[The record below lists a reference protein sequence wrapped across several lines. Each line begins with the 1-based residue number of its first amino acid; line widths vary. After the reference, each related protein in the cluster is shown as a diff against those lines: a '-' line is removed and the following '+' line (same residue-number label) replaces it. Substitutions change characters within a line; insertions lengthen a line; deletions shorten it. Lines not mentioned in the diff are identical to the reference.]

1 MAGFIDIACN
11 FTHDSFKHNL
21 DEVLNNA
28 EQAGVDKFV
37 LLCASLADIDPIK
50 VIKSNTPEKFFISA
64 GIHPHHATEI
74 LEINY
79 DALFNKLK
87 SINPN
92 AIGETG
98 LDYFRNIS
106 PPDIQKKSF
115 GMHIEIAKE
124 LNLPL
129 YLHQRDAHSD
139 FIRIIKENIINFPKF
154 VVHCFTGTQVELDE
168 YLELGAYIGLTG
180 WICDA
185 KRNID
190 LRKSIKSIPIEKM
203 MIETDSPYLIPKN
216 LMVKPK
222 KNINEPKYL
231 PHIANEICE
240 LTGYELE
247 ELKLATSNNAI
258 KFFS

>member
-1 MAGFIDIACN
+1 
-11 FTHDSFKHNL
+11 
-21 DEVLNNA
+21 
-28 EQAGVDKFV
+28 
-37 LLCASLADIDPIK
+37 
-50 VIKSNTPEKFFISA
+50 VIQNNTPEKFFISA

-74 LEINY
+74 MEINY
-79 DALFNKLK
+79 DALLNKLK

-124 LNLPL
+124 LSLPL

-139 FIRIIKENIINFPKF
+139 FIRIIKENISNFPKF
-154 VVHCFTGTQVELDE
+154 VVHCFTGTQAELDE

-190 LRKSIKSIPIEKM
+190 LRKSIKNIPIEKM

-222 KNINEPKYL
+222 KNVNEPKYL

-240 LTGYELE
+240 LTGYDLE

-258 KFFS
+258 EFFS

>member
-50 VIKSNTPEKFFISA
+50 VIQNNTPEKFFISA

-124 LNLPL
+124 LSLPL
-129 YLHQRDAHSD
+129 YLHQRDAHGD
-139 FIRIIKENIINFPKF
+139 FIRIIKENISNFPKF
-154 VVHCFTGTQVELDE
+154 VVHCFTGTQAELDE

-180 WICDA
+180 WICDE

-190 LRKSIKSIPIEKM
+190 LRKSIKNIPIEKM

-222 KNINEPKYL
+222 KNVNEPKYL

-240 LTGYELE
+240 LTGYDLE
-247 ELKLATSNNAI
+247 ELKSATSNNAI

>member
-11 FTHDSFKHNL
+11 FTHESFKHNL
-21 DEVLNNA
+21 DEVINNA
-28 EQAGVDKFV
+28 EQAGVGKFV

-50 VIKSNTPEKFFISA
+50 VIQDNAPEKYFISA

-79 DALFNKLK
+79 DALLNKLK
-87 SINPN
+87 SISPN

-124 LNLPL
+124 LSLPL
-129 YLHQRDAHSD
+129 YLHQRDAHGD
-139 FIRIIKENIINFPKF
+139 FIRIIKENISNFPKF
-154 VVHCFTGTQVELDE
+154 VVHCFTGTQAELDE

-190 LRKSIKSIPIEKM
+190 LRKSIKNIPIEKM

-216 LMVKPK
+216 LMVKPN

-240 LTGYELE
+240 LTGYDLE
-247 ELKLATSNNAI
+247 ELKSATSNNAI
-258 KFFS
+258 EFFS

>member
-11 FTHDSFKHNL
+11 FTHESFKHNL
-21 DEVLNNA
+21 DEVINNA
-28 EQAGVDKFV
+28 EQEGVEKFV
-37 LLCASLADIDPIK
+37 LLCASLADIGPIK
-50 VIKSNTPEKFFISA
+50 VIQNNAPEKYFISA

-74 LEINY
+74 LEINH
-79 DALFNKLK
+79 DALLNKLK
-87 SINPN
+87 SISPN

-124 LNLPL
+124 LSLPL
-129 YLHQRDAHSD
+129 YLHQRDAHGD
-139 FIRIIKENIINFPKF
+139 FIRIIKENISNFPKF
-154 VVHCFTGTQVELDE
+154 VVHCFTGTQAELDE

-190 LRKSIKSIPIEKM
+190 LRKSIKNIPIEKM

-216 LMVKPK
+216 LMIKPN

-240 LTGYELE
+240 LTGYDLE
-247 ELKLATSNNAI
+247 ELKSATSNNAI
-258 KFFS
+258 EFFS

>member
-11 FTHDSFKHNL
+11 FTHESFKHNL
-21 DEVLNNA
+21 EEVIKNA
-28 EQAGVDKFV
+28 EREDVEKFV
-37 LLCASLADIDPIK
+37 LLCASLTDLDPIK
-50 VIKSNTPEKFFISA
+50 LIQNKAPEKYFISA

-74 LEINY
+74 VEINY
-79 DALFNKLK
+79 DNLLKKLK
-87 SINPN
+87 SINPH

-115 GMHIEIAKE
+115 RMHIEIAKE
-124 LNLPL
+124 LGLPL

-139 FIRIIKENIINFPKF
+139 FIHIIKESRNNFPKF
-154 VVHCFTGTQVELDE
+154 VVHCFTGTQKELDD
-168 YLELGAYIGLTG
+168 YLELDAYIGLTG
-180 WICDA
+180 WICDE

-190 LRKSIKSIPIEKM
+190 LRQSIKNIPIEKM

-216 LMVKPK
+216 LINKPK

-247 ELKLATSNNAI
+247 ELKLATRNNAI
-258 KFFS
+258 NFFS

>member
-11 FTHDSFKHNL
+11 FTHESFKHNL
-21 DEVLNNA
+21 DEVINNA
-28 EQAGVDKFV
+28 EQAGVGKFV

-50 VIKSNTPEKFFISA
+50 VIQDNAPEKYFISA

-74 LEINY
+74 LEINH
-79 DALFNKLK
+79 DALLNKLK
-87 SINPN
+87 SISPN

-124 LNLPL
+124 LSLPL
-129 YLHQRDAHSD
+129 YLHQRDAHGD
-139 FIRIIKENIINFPKF
+139 FIRIIKENISNFPKF
-154 VVHCFTGTQVELDE
+154 VVHCFTGTQAELDE

-180 WICDA
+180 WICDE

-190 LRKSIKSIPIEKM
+190 LRKSIKNIPIEKM

-222 KNINEPKYL
+222 KNVNEPKYL

-240 LTGYELE
+240 LTGYDLE
-247 ELKLATSNNAI
+247 ELKSATSNNAI
-258 KFFS
+258 EFFS

>member
-11 FTHDSFKHNL
+11 FTHDSFKDNL

-28 EQAGVDKFV
+28 EHAGVDKFV
-37 LLCASLADIDPIK
+37 LLCASLDDIDPIK
-50 VIKSNTPEKFFISA
+50 VIQNNTPEKFFISA

-139 FIRIIKENIINFPKF
+139 FIRIIKENISNFPKF
-154 VVHCFTGTQVELDE
+154 VVHCFTGTQAELDE

-190 LRKSIKSIPIEKM
+190 LRKSIKNIPIEKM

-216 LMVKPK
+216 LMVKPN

-247 ELKLATSNNAI
+247 ELKSATSNNAI

>member
-11 FTHDSFKHNL
+11 FTHESFKHKL
-21 DEVLNNA
+21 GEVINNA
-28 EQAGVDKFV
+28 EHAGVEKFV
-37 LLCASLADIDPIK
+37 LLCASLSDLDPIK
-50 VIKSNTPEKFFISA
+50 QIQNIEPEKYFISA
-64 GIHPHHATEI
+64 GIHPHHATETAGM
-74 LEINY
+74 NY
-79 DALFNKLK
+79 DQLLSQLQ
-87 SINPN
+87 SINPH

-106 PPDIQKKSF
+106 PPDIQKESF
-115 GMHIEIAKE
+115 RMHIEIAKE
-124 LNLPL
+124 LSLPL
-129 YLHQRDAHSD
+129 YLHQRDAHND
-139 FIRIIKENIINFPKF
+139 FMRMIREHRKNFPKF
-154 VVHCFTGTQVELDE
+154 VVHCFTGTQKELDD
-168 YLELGAYIGLTG
+168 YLDLGAYIGLTG
-180 WICDA
+180 WICDE

-190 LRKSIKSIPIEKM
+190 LRQSIKNIPLEKM

-216 LMVKPK
+216 LPNKPK

-258 KFFS
+258 NFFS

>member
-11 FTHDSFKHNL
+11 FTHESFKHNL
-21 DEVLNNA
+21 EEVIKNA
-28 EQAGVDKFV
+28 EREDVEKFV
-37 LLCASLADIDPIK
+37 LLCASLTDLDPIK
-50 VIKSNTPEKFFISA
+50 LIQNKAPEKYFISA

-74 LEINY
+74 VEINY
-79 DALFNKLK
+79 DNLLKKLK
-87 SINPN
+87 SINPH

-115 GMHIEIAKE
+115 RMHIEIAKE
-124 LNLPL
+124 LSLPL

-139 FIRIIKENIINFPKF
+139 FIHIIKERRNNFPKF
-154 VVHCFTGTQVELDE
+154 VVHCFTGTQKELDD
-168 YLELGAYIGLTG
+168 YLELDAYIGLTG

-190 LRKSIKSIPIEKM
+190 LRKSIKNIPIEKM

-216 LMVKPK
+216 LINKPK

-258 KFFS
+258 DFFS

>member
-11 FTHDSFKHNL
+11 FTHDSFKDNL

-28 EQAGVDKFV
+28 EIAGVDKFV

-50 VIKSNTPEKFFISA
+50 VIESNTPEKFFISA

-79 DALFNKLK
+79 DALLYKLK

-106 PPDIQKKSF
+106 PPNIQKKSF

-124 LNLPL
+124 LSLPL

-139 FIRIIKENIINFPKF
+139 FIRIIKENISNFPKF
-154 VVHCFTGTQVELDE
+154 VVHCFTGTQAELDE

-190 LRKSIKSIPIEKM
+190 LRKSIKNIPIEKM

-240 LTGYELE
+240 LTGHELE
-247 ELKLATSNNAI
+247 ELKLATRNNAI

>member
-11 FTHDSFKHNL
+11 FTHESFKHNL
-21 DEVLNNA
+21 DEVINNA
-28 EQAGVDKFV
+28 EQEGVEKFV
-37 LLCASLADIDPIK
+37 LLCASLADIDPIQ
-50 VIKSNTPEKFFISA
+50 VIQNNTPEKFFISA

-79 DALFNKLK
+79 DALLNKLK

-124 LNLPL
+124 LSLPL
-129 YLHQRDAHSD
+129 YLHQRDAHGD
-139 FIRIIKENIINFPKF
+139 FIRIIKENISNFPKF
-154 VVHCFTGTQVELDE
+154 VVHCFTGTQAELDE

-180 WICDA
+180 WICDE

-190 LRKSIKSIPIEKM
+190 LRKSIKNIPIEKM

-222 KNINEPKYL
+222 KNVNEPKYL
-231 PHIANEICE
+231 PHIANKICE
-240 LTGYELE
+240 LTGYDLE
-247 ELKLATSNNAI
+247 ELKSATSNNAI
-258 KFFS
+258 EFFS

>member
-11 FTHDSFKHNL
+11 FTHESFKHNL
-21 DEVLNNA
+21 DEVINNA
-28 EQAGVDKFV
+28 EQEGVEKFV

-50 VIKSNTPEKFFISA
+50 VIQNNAPEKYFISA

-74 LEINY
+74 LEINH
-79 DALFNKLK
+79 DALLNKLK
-87 SINPN
+87 SISPN

-106 PPDIQKKSF
+106 PPNIQKKSF

-124 LNLPL
+124 LSLPL
-129 YLHQRDAHSD
+129 YLHQRDAHGD
-139 FIRIIKENIINFPKF
+139 FIRIIKENISNFPKF
-154 VVHCFTGTQVELDE
+154 VVHCFTGTQAELDE

-190 LRKSIKSIPIEKM
+190 LRKSIKNIPIEKM

-222 KNINEPKYL
+222 KNVNEPKYL

-240 LTGYELE
+240 LTGYNLE
-247 ELKLATSNNAI
+247 ELKSATSNNAI
-258 KFFS
+258 EFFS

>member
-11 FTHDSFKHNL
+11 FTHESFKHNL
-21 DEVLNNA
+21 DEVINNA
-28 EQAGVDKFV
+28 EEEGVEKFV

-50 VIKSNTPEKFFISA
+50 VIQNNTPEKFFISA
-64 GIHPHHATEI
+64 GIHPHNATEI

-79 DALFNKLK
+79 DALLKKLK

-124 LNLPL
+124 LSLPL
-129 YLHQRDAHSD
+129 YLHQRDAHGD
-139 FIRIIKENIINFPKF
+139 FIRIIKENISNFPKF
-154 VVHCFTGTQVELDE
+154 VVHCFTGTQTELDE

-190 LRKSIKSIPIEKM
+190 LRKSIKNIPIDRM
-203 MIETDSPYLIPKN
+203 MIETDCPYLIPKN
-216 LMVKPK
+216 LPIKPK

-231 PHIANEICE
+231 PHIANEIAE
-240 LTGYELE
+240 LKGIEIE
-247 ELKLATSNNAI
+247 ELKIATRENAI

>member
-11 FTHDSFKHNL
+11 FTHESFKRNL
-21 DEVLNNA
+21 EEVINNA
-28 EQAGVDKFV
+28 ENAGVEKFV
-37 LLCASLADIDPIK
+37 LLCASLTDLDPIK
-50 VIKSNTPEKFFISA
+50 QIQNNAPNKFFISA
-64 GIHPHHATEI
+64 GIHPHHATETV
-74 LEINY
+74 EINY
-79 DALFNKLK
+79 DQLLSQLQ
-87 SINPN
+87 SITPH

-106 PPDIQKKSF
+106 PPDIQKESF
-115 GMHIEIAKE
+115 RMHIKIAKE

-129 YLHQRDAHSD
+129 YLHQRDAHND
-139 FIRIIKENIINFPKF
+139 FIRIIRENRKNFPKF
-154 VVHCFTGTQVELDE
+154 VVHCFTGTQKELDE
-168 YLELGAYIGLTG
+168 YLDLGAYIGLTG

-185 KRNID
+185 KRSID
-190 LRKSIKSIPIEKM
+190 LRQSIKNIPIEKM

-216 LMVKPK
+216 LLNKPK

-258 KFFS
+258 NFFS

>member
-11 FTHDSFKHNL
+11 FTHESFKHNL
-21 DEVLNNA
+21 DEVINNA
-28 EQAGVDKFV
+28 EQEGVEKFV

-50 VIKSNTPEKFFISA
+50 VIQNNTPEKFFISA

-74 LEINY
+74 LEISH
-79 DALFNKLK
+79 DALLKKLK

-124 LNLPL
+124 LSLPL
-129 YLHQRDAHSD
+129 YLHQRDAHGD
-139 FIRIIKENIINFPKF
+139 FIRIIKENISNFPKF
-154 VVHCFTGTQVELDE
+154 VVHCFTGTQAELDE

-180 WICDA
+180 WICDE

-190 LRKSIKSIPIEKM
+190 LRKSIKNIPIEKM

-222 KNINEPKYL
+222 KNVNEPKYL

-240 LTGYELE
+240 LTGYDLE
-247 ELKLATSNNAI
+247 ELKSATSNNAI
-258 KFFS
+258 EFFS

>member
-11 FTHDSFKHNL
+11 FTHDSFKDNL

-28 EQAGVDKFV
+28 EHAGVDKFV
-37 LLCASLADIDPIK
+37 LLCASLDDIDPIK
-50 VIKSNTPEKFFISA
+50 VIQNNAPEKFFISA

-139 FIRIIKENIINFPKF
+139 FIRIIKENISNFPKF
-154 VVHCFTGTQVELDE
+154 VVHCFTGTQAELDE

-190 LRKSIKSIPIEKM
+190 LRKSIKNIPIEKM

-216 LMVKPK
+216 LMLKPK

-247 ELKLATSNNAI
+247 ELKSATSNNAI